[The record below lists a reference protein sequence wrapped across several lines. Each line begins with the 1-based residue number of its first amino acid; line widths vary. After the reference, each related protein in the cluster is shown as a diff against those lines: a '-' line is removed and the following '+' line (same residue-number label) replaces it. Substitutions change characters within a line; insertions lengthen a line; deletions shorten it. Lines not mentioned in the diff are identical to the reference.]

1 MPPLDLPLG
10 LGTSGL
16 DDPAECTETVAAALE
31 AGYRHVDTAQM
42 YDNEA
47 AVGEALDRVCAD
59 PDLDVDRDDVVVA
72 TKVHPDNLAPEDVR
86 ETARESL
93 DRLGLDRVDLLY
105 VHWPIEA
112 YDPETTLPVFDEL
125 REDGLTDHVGVSN
138 FTPDL
143 LREARELLDSPIA
156 AHQVE
161 CHPRFP
167 QPELRELAD
176 EFDHRLVGYSP
187 LAQGAVL
194 DDAELAAI
202 GERNGVSPAVVA
214 LAWALDRGVTP
225 IPKSTGDHVTENLR
239 AVDVDLPESDLDAI
253 DALEPGDR
261 LIDPDGAAWN
271 R

>member
-1 MPPLDLPLG
+1 MPPLELPLG

-16 DDPAECTETVAAALE
+16 DDPAECAATVTAAVE

-47 AVGEALDRVCAD
+47 AVGEGIAAA
-59 PDLDVDRDDVVVA
+59 DVDRDDVVVA
-72 TKVHPDNLAPEDVR
+72 TKVHPENLAPRDVR

-105 VHWPIEA
+105 VHWPIRT
-112 YDPETTLPVFDEL
+112 YDAAATLPVFDEL
-125 REDGLTDHVGVSN
+125 RDAGLTDHVGVSN
-138 FTPDL
+138 FTPAL
-143 LREARELLDSPIA
+143 LREARETFDAPIA

-161 CHPRFP
+161 CHPRF
-167 QPELRELAD
+167 QQSGLRELAA

-187 LAQGAVL
+187 LGRGDL
-194 DDAELAAI
+194 FDDDEFLAIAERAD
-202 GERNGVSPAVVA
+202 RSPAVLA
-214 LAWALDRGVTP
+214 LAWALARDVAP
-225 IPKSTGDHVTENLR
+225 IPKATGDHVAENGR
-239 AVDVDLPESDLDAI
+239 AAAAEVDPSVLAEI

-261 LIDPDGAAWN
+261 RIDPDDAAWN

>member
-1 MPPLDLPLG
+1 MPPLELPLG

-16 DDPAECTETVAAALE
+16 DDPAECAATVTAALE

-47 AVGEALDRVCAD
+47 AVGEGIAAA
-59 PDLDVDRDDVVVA
+59 DVDRDDVVVA
-72 TKVHPDNLAPEDVR
+72 TKVHPENLAPEDVR

-93 DRLGLDRVDLLY
+93 GRLGLDRVDLLY
-105 VHWPIEA
+105 VHWPIRA
-112 YDPETTLPVFDEL
+112 YDAPATLPVFDEL
-125 REDGLTDHVGVSN
+125 RDAGLTDHVGVSN
-138 FTPDL
+138 FTPEL
-143 LREARELLDSPIA
+143 LREAREILDAPIA

-167 QPELRELAD
+167 QAELRGLAA

-187 LAQGAVL
+187 LARGDL
-194 DDAELAAI
+194 FDDEEFLAIAERAD
-202 GERNGVSPAVVA
+202 RSPAVLA
-214 LAWALDRGVTP
+214 LAWALARGVTP
-225 IPKSTGDHVTENLR
+225 IPKATGDHVAENLA
-239 AVDVDLPESDLDAI
+239 AVDAEIDPAVLDEI

-261 LIDPDGAAWN
+261 KIDPDDAAWN